1 VPPPSKKRQPCATGN
16 SSPFNFETAP
26 SPSPSPSASLPGH
39 GLAESRTFPERF
51 IHTRGT
57 GIPDTSPPT
66 TRSYLS
72 GGTQRQPG
80 EGTLEEVHAQPC
92 ASADALPLA
101 NQISIEMLPATV
113 MSHPDIESSLIF
125 EDAKKPLPEVVI
137 IRTFDTS
144 CQEELTPFGELALDT
159 KPPDELENFFTA
171 VEGPGPSSSY
181 SSPFRDSHGY
191 SPMSLCS
198 SPNLSLLH
206 TPTTPGTDME
216 EDLNLGQ
223 GDRKGWDDE
232 M

>member
-1 VPPPSKKRQPCATGN
+1 
-16 SSPFNFETAP
+16 
-26 SPSPSPSASLPGH
+26 
-39 GLAESRTFPERF
+39 
-51 IHTRGT
+51 
-57 GIPDTSPPT
+57 
-66 TRSYLS
+66 
-72 GGTQRQPG
+72 
-80 EGTLEEVHAQPC
+80 
-92 ASADALPLA
+92 LA

-125 EDAKKPLPEVVI
+125 ENAKEPPPEVMI

-181 SSPFRDSHGY
+181 TSPSRDSHGY

-216 EDLNLGQ
+216 EHLNLGQ
-223 GDRKGWDDE
+223 GGREVWDKE